1 MKVNMRGR
9 HVIVR
14 NFEINYTLECNVCL
28 YKLPFYYKVHLKT
41 TC

>member
-14 NFEINYTLECNVCL
+14 GNFEINNTLKRNAHASL
-28 YKLPFYYKVHLKT
+28 YGPFYYTVYF
-41 TC
+41 